1 MIVSFTLRINMIF
14 NRRKKKGLEGIT
26 PKTKNSTRDVFVNNY
41 VENGMVIKL
50 LNAFQI
56 EECKRESIE
65 AMRG

>member
-50 LNAFQI
+50 LNAF
-56 EECKRESIE
+56 
-65 AMRG
+65 